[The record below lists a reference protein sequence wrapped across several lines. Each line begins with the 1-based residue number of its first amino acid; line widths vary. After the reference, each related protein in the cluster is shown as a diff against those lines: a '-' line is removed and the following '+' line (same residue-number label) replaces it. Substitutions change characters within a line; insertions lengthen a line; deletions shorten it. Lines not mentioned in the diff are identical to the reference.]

1 MLHLEIVQLVTVAVP
16 RRLHHDVLLVKLVLY
31 QEVPV
36 SVAILYPELST
47 EDKQSHNDDDDEEA
61 EYDAN
66 NLLKLIV

>member
-1 MLHLEIVQLVTVAVP
+1 M
-16 RRLHHDVLLVKLVLY
+16 LLVKLILY

>member
-1 MLHLEIVQLVTVAVP
+1 MLHLEIVQLVTVTIP

>member
-1 MLHLEIVQLVTVAVP
+1 MTVAIP
-16 RRLHHDVLLVKLVLY
+16 GRLHHDVLLVKLVLY